1 MPAIY
6 QLTHTVR
13 DGEIDAQGHVGNLE
27 YLKWVLAAAL
37 GHSTVQGWSPQRYD
51 ESGAAWVVRSH
62 SIQYLQPAYAGQQVT
77 VLTWVSNFRKTRS
90 LRKYKIVRP
99 ADDRLLAAG
108 ETDWAYVG
116 IEHRVPR
123 RIPQELVDAF
133 ELVPES
139 EEP

>member
-6 QLTHTVR
+6 QLTHTVG
-13 DGEIDAQGHVGNLE
+13 DGEIDVQGHVGNLE
-27 YLKWVLAAAL
+27 YLKWMLAAAL
-37 GHSTVQGWSPQRYD
+37 GHSAAQGWSAERYD

-62 SIQYLQPAYAGQQVT
+62 WIQYLQPAYAGQQVT
-77 VLTWVSNFRKTRS
+77 VLTWVSNFRKARS

-99 ADDRLLAAG
+99 ADDRLLAVG
-108 ETDWAYVG
+108 ETDWVYLG
-116 IEHRVPR
+116 LEHRVPR

-133 ELVPES
+133 DLVPES